1 MVMADAA
8 CLWADPGSEGDAGM
22 SDDLLESYLDAIFA
36 LLDVDAD
43 GVITFDDLA
52 ALGIRACEQLRI
64 AGSAQAGAILD
75 RYASWWEQLRA
86 GCDADG
92 DGRVSRA
99 EFAQVLL
106 SAAGGDRQGF
116 YGQRI
121 GKLVSLFADALDADG
136 DGFIEPTEYL
146 ALFGAAPGL
155 DPQMVE
161 AAFERLDADGD
172 GRISREEFQAGVA
185 QAFRSGDQTFPGTG
199 IFGQS

>member
-1 MVMADAA
+1 
-8 CLWADPGSEGDAGM
+8 M
-22 SDDLLESYLDAIFA
+22 SDDLLERFLDAIFA

-64 AGSAQAGAILD
+64 AGSAQAGALLD
-75 RYASWWEQLRA
+75 GYASWWEELRA

-99 EFAQVLL
+99 EFAQVML
-106 SAAGGDRQGF
+106 SAGGDRRGF

-155 DPQMVE
+155 DHQMVE
-161 AAFERLDADGD
+161 AVFERLDADGD
-172 GRISREEFQAGVA
+172 GLISREEFQAGVA
-185 QAFRSGDQTFPGTG
+185 HAFLSGDQTFPGTD